1 MDHNPN
7 IPCMVHGTKGYEMKE
22 RKVTPEIAEGLC
34 DMFEHGVPLTYLIK
48 WSRLPKLTVMGFLK
62 DNYAVDVFGNLIMQN
77 RKSHKTILPNI
88 TEPDIFA
95 CQLAL
100 LKTIGDN
107 VVQDFFDKVRENYP
121 TVTLAIENN
130 PPRHDF
136 YTTPDLEVEID
147 MENDWLYG
155 NFEDT
160 RTTWALE
167 HSQEYNERL
176 G

>member
-1 MDHNPN
+1 
-7 IPCMVHGTKGYEMKE
+7 MVHGTKGYEMKE

-48 WSRLPKLTVMGFLK
+48 WSGLPKVTIMDFFRENYHT
-62 DNYAVDVFGNLIMQN
+62 DNYDYLIRPRISN
-77 RKSHKTILPNI
+77 KTILPNI

-100 LKTIGDN
+100 LKSIGDN
-107 VVQDFFDKVRENYP
+107 AVQDFFDKVRENYP

-130 PPRHDF
+130 PPKHDF
-136 YTTPDLEVEID
+136 YTTPDLEIEID
-147 MENDWLYG
+147 MESDWYFSNG
-155 NFEDT
+155 NNG
-160 RTTWALE
+160 TWILE
-167 HSQEYNERL
+167 HSQEYSEWL